1 MHVILHPLAE
11 PELLEAVR
19 FYEDRAPGLGK
30 DLLQDFQ
37 RAVDRI
43 RDNPES
49 GVKMGQLVRRLLLRR
64 FPFSILYRTSGDELR
79 VLALMHHRR
88 RPGYWKGRR

>member
-11 PELLEAVR
+11 SELLEAVR

-43 RDNPES
+43 HDNPES

-64 FPFSILYRTSGDELR
+64 FPFSILFPEF
-79 VLALMHHRR
+79 RR
-88 RPGYWKGRR
+88 